1 MKVWTNKISLKKLVG
16 MAGIVSFSVLL
27 GLPGLAQTMSE
38 NERNNICGG
47 YEGNGT
53 SGGGY
58 YCAMK
63 RQNSQFPNRGADS
76 EYRRTPPQGSS
87 FRDNG
92 GSTTGAGYPGNN
104 VTPQGVDERSNQD
117 SPNPGSNMQNG
128 TSPDGSSS
136 RENRDNGGSTT
147 GAGYPGNNVTPQ
159 GVDNMNR

>member
-1 MKVWTNKISLKKLVG
+1 MKVRANKISLKKLVS

-27 GLPGLAQTMSE
+27 GLPGIAQTMSE

-53 SGGGY
+53 TGGGY

-63 RQNSQFPNRGADS
+63 RQNSQFPYGGADS
-76 EYRRTPPQGSS
+76 DYRRTPPQGSS

-104 VTPQGVDERSNQD
+104 VTPQGVDNRTNQD
-117 SPNPGSNMQNG
+117 SLNPGSNIQNE

-136 RENRDNGGSTT
+136 RENTDNGGSTT
-147 GAGYPGNNVTPQ
+147 GAGYPGNNVRPQ
-159 GVDNMNR
+159 GVR